1 MMPNLCNPRKARGFL
16 DSSSSIP
23 SMESSSSIFLKTK
36 FLNWVFYPRSDT
48 YPSSHLRQNRICS
61 LLTQHSNPQFSA
73 LLFSDFV
80 LETLF
85 IARNRPRTKNNKSC
99 IEIMNHFN
107 SSTKHKGLWMV
118 IFFKNSNVTA
128 DSLDIW
134 KCAFY
139 SRNVINLSKN
149 PISVPA
155 VSHVDARLCWIV
167 AQAQTTPPTFPPLWR
182 GTCNTH
188 INTQLRKN
196 T

>member
-1 MMPNLCNPRKARGFL
+1 
-16 DSSSSIP
+16 
-23 SMESSSSIFLKTK
+23 
-36 FLNWVFYPRSDT
+36 
-48 YPSSHLRQNRICS
+48 
-61 LLTQHSNPQFSA
+61 
-73 LLFSDFV
+73 
-80 LETLF
+80 
-85 IARNRPRTKNNKSC
+85 
-99 IEIMNHFN
+99 MNHFN

-128 DSLDIW
+128 DTLDIW

-139 SRNVINLSKN
+139 SRNVTNLSKN

-188 INTQLRKN
+188 INTQIRKNTNTQLRKN
-196 T
+196 RLNANILQHSLHFDWKIAKQTLKDKISKEALLCLKFKSVKVYCFNRFVFANVKTSG